1 MSRRHMNYMVATSTV
16 LLLKAKRRASSA
28 LADSLEEEAFVE
40 KVGVLVARA

>member
-1 MSRRHMNYMVATSTV
+1 MSRRHMNYMVTTTTV
-16 LLLKAKRRASSA
+16 PLLKVKRRGSIA